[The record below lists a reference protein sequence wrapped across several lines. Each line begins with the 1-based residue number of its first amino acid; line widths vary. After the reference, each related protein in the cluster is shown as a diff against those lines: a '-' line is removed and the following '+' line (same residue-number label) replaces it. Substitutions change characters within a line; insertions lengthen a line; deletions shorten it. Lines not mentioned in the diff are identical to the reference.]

1 MKMTR
6 MVMTVG
12 MVVGAYV
19 AGMNGITHVEVMEY
33 IEMGMGYS
41 ETAIS
46 YADRIMDAV
55 DNVNLGERAEL

>member
-1 MKMTR
+1 MTR
-6 MVMTVG
+6 TIMTVG

-41 ETAIS
+41 ETAIG
-46 YADRIMDAV
+46 YADRIIDAV
-55 DNVNLGERAEL
+55 ASVNLGERAEL

>member
-12 MVVGAYV
+12 IVVGAYV

-33 IEMGMGYS
+33 VEIAMNNTEAFINY
-41 ETAIS
+41 I
-46 YADRIMDAV
+46 DRMIDYIKENDLV
-55 DNVNLGERAEL
+55 TS

>member
-1 MKMTR
+1 

-12 MVVGAYV
+12 KVIGAYV

-33 IEMGMGYS
+33 IEIAMGYS
-41 ETAIS
+41 ESAII

-55 DNVNLGERAEL
+55 ASINVGERAEL